1 MPSKKN
7 VGRALRMARR
17 KAGMSQDDFAVISSR
32 TFVSSIE
39 RGLKS
44 PTIEKLSELS
54 AAMKMEAAVVVLV
67 ATVLDA
73 RNPAAKMAEICTF
86 ANQVLASGNEP
97 AR

>member
-17 KAGMSQDDFAVISSR
+17 KAGVSQDDFAVVSSR

-44 PTIEKLSELS
+44 PTIEKLTELS
-54 AAMKMEAAVVVLV
+54 AVMKMEAAVVVLV
-67 ATVLDA
+67 ATVLDV
-73 RNPAAKMAEICTF
+73 RNPAAKIAEIC
-86 ANQVLASGNEP
+86 AHASQVLASENEP
-97 AR
+97 IR